1 MVHRD
6 KEEPG
11 EERMQGKSQFP
22 SVGGPINWQVNVPL
36 EQRLFPRGKKAFS
49 LGERNRRS
57 TMRDGIHLNTKLD
70 KWVL

>member
-6 KEEPG
+6 REEPG
-11 EERMQGKSQFP
+11 EERMQGKGQLP
-22 SVGGPINWQVNVPL
+22 SVGGPLVQVSAPL
-36 EQRLFPRGKKAFS
+36 EQRLFPRDKEAFS

-57 TMRDGIHLNTKLD
+57 AMRDGFHLNTKPG